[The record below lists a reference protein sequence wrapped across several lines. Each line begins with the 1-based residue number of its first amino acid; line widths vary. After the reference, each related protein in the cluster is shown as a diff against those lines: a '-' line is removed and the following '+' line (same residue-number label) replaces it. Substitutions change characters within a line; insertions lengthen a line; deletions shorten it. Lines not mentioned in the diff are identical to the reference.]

1 MAFPKG
7 SLLSHSWALSLQ
19 VLLQGCRAMVLGCC
33 PQEDPLWLD
42 LTVLQHLEAYA
53 AVRGVRGEDA
63 AVLISRYAAKGFL
76 FPLSGGI
83 RQEKAFC

>member
-1 MAFPKG
+1 M
-7 SLLSHSWALSLQ
+7 
-19 VLLQGCRAMVLGCC
+19 LGCC

-76 FPLSGGI
+76 FLLSGGI
-83 RQEKAFC
+83 GQEKGFLLTELVGTRKRKHLTSCISCIYSLEFL